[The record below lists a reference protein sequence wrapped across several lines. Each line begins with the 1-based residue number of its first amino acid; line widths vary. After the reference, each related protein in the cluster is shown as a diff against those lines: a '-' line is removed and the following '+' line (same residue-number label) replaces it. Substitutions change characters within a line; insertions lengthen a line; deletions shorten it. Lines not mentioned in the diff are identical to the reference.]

1 MKKIYSIFIT
11 FAILMLISSTVFAS
25 DYGNDEN
32 KKRENAIKMAL
43 DSYMQT
49 FMTEET
55 PEEDRIKDYIYT
67 GYGMSEQREND
78 DKLYVNISFIV
89 TPVNE
94 DNTTWNKHGDICFA
108 SFSKVDGE
116 YVSYK
121 ISGYPDNYDKFLERF
136 EEYKKNNTET
146 KEITQVQGEEM
157 INKLAGEEIEKMSNI
172 IYISCSIILLVM
184 ICFIIIKLIKK
195 SKYKTNN

>member
-11 FAILMLISSTVFAS
+11 FIILMLISSAVFAS
-25 DYGNDEN
+25 DYENDEN
-32 KKRENAIKMAL
+32 KKRENAFKMAL

-121 ISGYPDNYDKFLERF
+121 ISRYPDNYDKFLERF

-146 KEITQVQGEEM
+146 KEIIQVQGEEM
-157 INKLAGEEIEKMSNI
+157 INNLAGEEIEKMSNI

-195 SKYKTNN
+195 SKSKTNN

>member
-11 FAILMLISSTVFAS
+11 FAILMLISSAVFAS
-25 DYGNDEN
+25 NYGNDEN
-32 KKRENAIKMAL
+32 KKRENAFKTAL

-67 GYGMSEQREND
+67 GFGMSEQREND

-94 DNTTWNKHGDICFA
+94 DNTTWCKHGDICFA

-116 YVSYK
+116 YVLYK
-121 ISGYPDNYDKFLERF
+121 ISRYPDNYDKFLERF

-146 KEITQVQGEEM
+146 NEITQIQSEEM
-157 INKLAGEEIEKMSNI
+157 INNLAGQEIEKMSNT
-172 IYISCSIILLVM
+172 IYISCSMVLIVM
-184 ICFIIIKLIKK
+184 ICFIITRFIKK
-195 SKYKTNN
+195 IKSKANN

>member
-11 FAILMLISSTVFAS
+11 FVILMLISSAVFAS
-25 DYGNDEN
+25 DYENDEN

-121 ISGYPDNYDKFLERF
+121 ISRYPDNYDKFLERF

-195 SKYKTNN
+195 SKYKANN

>member
-1 MKKIYSIFIT
+1 MIYSIFIT
-11 FAILMLISSTVFAS
+11 FIILMLISSAVFAS
-25 DYGNDEN
+25 DYENDEN
-32 KKRENAIKMAL
+32 KKRENAFKMAL

-121 ISGYPDNYDKFLERF
+121 ISRYPDNYDKFLERF

-146 KEITQVQGEEM
+146 KEIIQVQGEEM
-157 INKLAGEEIEKMSNI
+157 INNLAGEEIEKMSNI

-195 SKYKTNN
+195 SKSKTNN

>member
-11 FAILMLISSTVFAS
+11 FVILMLISSAVFAS
-25 DYGNDEN
+25 DYENDEN

-121 ISGYPDNYDKFLERF
+121 ISRYPDNYDKFLERF

-157 INKLAGEEIEKMSNI
+157 INNLAGEEIEKMSNI

-195 SKYKTNN
+195 SKYKANN

>member
-11 FAILMLISSTVFAS
+11 FIILMLISSAVFAS
-25 DYGNDEN
+25 DYENDEN

-121 ISGYPDNYDKFLERF
+121 ISRYPDNYDKFLERF
-136 EEYKKNNTET
+136 EEYKKNNAET

-157 INKLAGEEIEKMSNI
+157 INNLASQDIEKMSNT

>member
-11 FAILMLISSTVFAS
+11 FIILMLISSAVFAS
-25 DYGNDEN
+25 DYENDEN
-32 KKRENAIKMAL
+32 KKRENAFKMAL

-121 ISGYPDNYDKFLERF
+121 ISRYPDNYDKFLERF

>member
-11 FAILMLISSTVFAS
+11 FVILMLISSAVFAS
-25 DYGNDEN
+25 DYENDEN
-32 KKRENAIKMAL
+32 KKRENAFKMAL

-67 GYGMSEQREND
+67 GFGMSEQREND

-116 YVSYK
+116 YVLYK
-121 ISGYPDNYDKFLERF
+121 ISRYPDNYDKFLERF
-136 EEYKKNNTET
+136 EEYKKNNAET

-157 INKLAGEEIEKMSNI
+157 INNLASEEIEKMSNI
-172 IYISCSIILLVM
+172 IYISCSIILIVM
-184 ICFIIIKLIKK
+184 ICFIITRFIKK
-195 SKYKTNN
+195 IKSKANN

>member
-11 FAILMLISSTVFAS
+11 FTILMLISSTVFAV
-25 DYGNDEN
+25 DYWNEDS
-32 KKRENAIKMAL
+32 KKSENAFKMAL
-43 DSYMQT
+43 DSYMKT

-94 DNTTWNKHGDICFA
+94 DNTTWSKHGDICFA

-116 YVSYK
+116 YVLYK
-121 ISGYPDNYDKFLERF
+121 ISRYPDNYDKFLERF

-157 INKLAGEEIEKMSNI
+157 INNLASQEIEKMSNT
-172 IYISCSIILLVM
+172 IYISCSIILIVT
-184 ICFIIIKLIKK
+184 ICFIITRFIKK
-195 SKYKTNN
+195 SKYKMNN

>member
-11 FAILMLISSTVFAS
+11 FIILMLISSAVFAS
-25 DYGNDEN
+25 DYENDEN
-32 KKRENAIKMAL
+32 KKRENAFKMAL

-121 ISGYPDNYDKFLERF
+121 ISRYPDNYDKFLERF
-136 EEYKKNNTET
+136 EEYKKNNAET

-157 INKLAGEEIEKMSNI
+157 INNLASQDIEKMSNT
-172 IYISCSIILLVM
+172 IYISCSIILIVT
-184 ICFIIIKLIKK
+184 ICFIITRFIKK